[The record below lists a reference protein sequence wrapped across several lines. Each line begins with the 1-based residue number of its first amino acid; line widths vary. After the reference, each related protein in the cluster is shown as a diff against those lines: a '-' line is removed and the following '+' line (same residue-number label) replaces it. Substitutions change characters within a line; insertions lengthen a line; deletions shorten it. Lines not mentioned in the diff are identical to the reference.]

1 MTTAALEN
9 LENLSEMELKDL
21 MRQAKDLLSRRNAN
35 GSPDPDTEVGPE
47 ADAALE
53 ATTEMTETTEPVEA
67 AITEAGVTTTELME
81 AVTETS
87 DFPELERLELETA
100 TPEATEPA
108 TILEVEA
115 ALEAAPETPAIEVK
129 LDEIYTIKVV
139 ADEVIKNVD
148 QLQQEVAD
156 LRAQVSGLIGRE
168 VLESEV
174 ERLVREEIS
183 RRFKI

>member
-47 ADAALE
+47 ADPVLE
-53 ATTEMTETTEPVEA
+53 TMTEPVEA
-67 AITEAGVTTTELME
+67 VLTEVETPTTEME
-81 AVTETS
+81 ETLS
-87 DFPELERLELETA
+87 EPTDFDELERLELEPA
-100 TPEATEPA
+100 TIEATEPETA
-108 TILEVEA
+108 PEVEA
-115 ALEAAPETPAIEVK
+115 ALETAPETPAIEVK

-156 LRAQVSGLIGRE
+156 LRAQVSELISRE
-168 VLESEV
+168 VLENEV
-174 ERLVREEIS
+174 ERLVRQALRGI
-183 RRFKI
+183 